1 MRRAKATG
9 TDSRPCLWRLRW
21 WRRLLAPTLGALLVA
36 GCGTTQVSQVAAGSQ
51 HASHTGST
59 QLAVSHTATKHAAR
73 SNPSQ
78 PSESTRCPA
87 DMTFPLCPLPLPGF
101 PQAQQQITLGYQ
113 NTRVRPQPTLEM
125 QTLTATIHEIPSH
138 VLHIEYGVEHHEYSR
153 APCDDS
159 TANTTTEPVRGDTH
173 ATVCVESGFSV
184 ILAALWT
191 EMGTSWRATLS
202 SNNTKPYSTAAFVQ
216 ILDAW
221 TTTGYRPLARFR

>member
-59 QLAVSHTATKHAAR
+59 QLAVSHAATKRAAR

-78 PSESTRCPA
+78 PSGSTRCPA

-138 VLHIEYGVEHHEYSR
+138 VLLIEYGVEHAPYPYSN
-153 APCDDS
+153 PCEHNAS
-159 TANTTTEPVRGDTH
+159 VATIRGDDH
-173 ATVCVESGFSV
+173 ATVCLEEGSLPIV
-184 ILAALWT
+184 AALWT
-191 EMGTSWRATLS
+191 EMGTSWQATLS

-221 TTTGYRPLARFR
+221 TTTGYKPIARFR